1 MLLLLLGIVF
11 VVFCIISKKYILEF
25 LSSWI
30 NQFRHPPSIGK
41 KETGIT
47 VFIFLLIVIFIFIF
61 YLPLLIQ
68 TLLPNTDW
76 DAAIYH
82 LPKAESLL
90 HGMWRNNDPLLAH
103 MSNPG
108 GPNLFYAVF
117 MAFGLETAVIPYNFL
132 INLCIILCIFTFT
145 KRFWGLRAACWGAA
159 ILATTPLFLKLGV
172 DPRTDNFLAFYIL
185 LMVYALFIWLEKP
198 QRSISLL
205 FVAVGFSLALGVK
218 YTALFF
224 GGIVTLIT
232 LFMMLYYWR
241 NGSFLHPVR
250 WFFLCT
256 FIVIIPNSV
265 WYINNFLAFRNPVY
279 PIHSGLCY
287 STPDGQLRKLKKDL
301 EPHLK
306 RALTIPSVKKH
317 NEVLNSVSID
327 LPKHIFNFYDI
338 IKYPHRYNRK
348 SNILFQPILLLGF
361 LVPIFFY
368 RNKRVLTL
376 YGIGV
381 IYYVVISYFSSG
393 VLRYALPSIV
403 LLASLSGVFIAHIRN
418 IIWYGLVGVV
428 LLIPFFQFYSG
439 ESNFVRGINPHLYLT
454 GQFSRTEWLIFPG
467 YNHVAIFIPMIEEI
481 KKGIKNK
488 KYPADMKLFM
498 IGENKGRLLPCEY
511 LPDPSW
517 GMEQWYALLLNA
529 DFDFPKAYSLLKKQ
543 KVTHIVFNM
552 SFCYS
557 MSCLESNRVRNLY
570 GIFLFQQFI
579 QKYGIGMFESQGV
592 FLYEI

>member
-1 MLLLLLGIVF
+1 MEIINYFQWLSVVMASMLAGISFPAVISFMFQNFLPPLIPQPLHEAWAGWILALFVMGLLAALGCTITEKLQGKTAYISNTEFFLFGWLLGSWIGTILLFFLVITNAF
-11 VVFCIISKKYILEF
+11 TPSVLGILCVVFCIISKKYILEF

-41 KETGIT
+41 KETGST

-250 WFFLCT
+250 WFFICT

-393 VLRYALPSIV
+393 VLRYALPSI
-403 LLASLSGVFIAHIRN
+403 
-418 IIWYGLVGVV
+418 
-428 LLIPFFQFYSG
+428 
-439 ESNFVRGINPHLYLT
+439 
-454 GQFSRTEWLIFPG
+454 
-467 YNHVAIFIPMIEEI
+467 
-481 KKGIKNK
+481 
-488 KYPADMKLFM
+488 
-498 IGENKGRLLPCEY
+498 
-511 LPDPSW
+511 
-517 GMEQWYALLLNA
+517 
-529 DFDFPKAYSLLKKQ
+529 
-543 KVTHIVFNM
+543 
-552 SFCYS
+552 
-557 MSCLESNRVRNLY
+557 
-570 GIFLFQQFI
+570 
-579 QKYGIGMFESQGV
+579 
-592 FLYEI
+592 